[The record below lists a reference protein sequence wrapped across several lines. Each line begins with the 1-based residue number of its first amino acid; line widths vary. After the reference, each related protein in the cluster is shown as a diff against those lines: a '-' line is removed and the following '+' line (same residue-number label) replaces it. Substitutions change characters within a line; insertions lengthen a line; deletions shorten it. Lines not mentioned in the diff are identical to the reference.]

1 MWMECY
7 SISYKLQ
14 HIMCRV
20 LQGGEGGSPASLLHS
35 RIWSPLSL
43 VESDSKRIWSPAVS
57 CEKENSSN
65 TSNNNNNNSGKVVV
79 EVRCGGCG
87 DVTSQFR
94 PDTSARCSRPDP
106 LGVRLHEAQRGPD

>member
-1 MWMECY
+1 
-7 SISYKLQ
+7 
-14 HIMCRV
+14 MCPV

-65 TSNNNNNNSGKVVV
+65 TSNNNNNSGGGGKVVV

-94 PDTSARCSRPDP
+94 PDTSARCSSCPAHRPQP
-106 LGVRLHEAQRGPD
+106 SSQTRPERIFKVRPGGV

>member
-1 MWMECY
+1 
-7 SISYKLQ
+7 
-14 HIMCRV
+14 MCPV

-65 TSNNNNNNSGKVVV
+65 TSNNNNNNSSGGGGKVV
-79 EVRCGGCG
+79 
-87 DVTSQFR
+87 T
-94 PDTSARCSRPDP
+94 
-106 LGVRLHEAQRGPD
+106 HEIITFTITEGPY